1 MPWILTNYLN
11 DTNEFNE
18 IIKNEKEDINGI
30 NNYLIKNYLRD
41 FNCPIGLFSF
51 DKEGKKRKEIYK
63 EVFRSM
69 ILDLI
74 QEKIIDLNQNYI
86 EKLENTKEDNIEEDE
101 IETKKKNNILT
112 YGIDI
117 ESLYNNPK
125 INYEKIP
132 YYFVVII
139 VMELMFLIIY

>member
-1 MPWILTNYLN
+1 
-11 DTNEFNE
+11 
-18 IIKNEKEDINGI
+18 
-30 NNYLIKNYLRD
+30 
-41 FNCPIGLFSF
+41 
-51 DKEGKKRKEIYK
+51 
-63 EVFRSM
+63 M

-86 EKLENTKEDNIEEDE
+86 DKLENTKEDNIEEDE